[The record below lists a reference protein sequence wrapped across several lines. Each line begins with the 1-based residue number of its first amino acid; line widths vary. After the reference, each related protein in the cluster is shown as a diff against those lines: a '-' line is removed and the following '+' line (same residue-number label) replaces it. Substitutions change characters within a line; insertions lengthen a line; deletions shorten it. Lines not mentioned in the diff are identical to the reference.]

1 MFKKG
6 EEVKIK
12 VEGMSCSHCVDKVTM
27 ALKGIDG
34 VKKVSVNLAKKQV
47 TIISNKKIEEKIIKE
62 MIEDLDYIYLGIVK
76 E

>member
-1 MFKKG
+1 MFSKK
-6 EEVKIK
+6 EEIKIK
-12 VEGMSCSHCVDKVTM
+12 VDGMSCSHCANKVTS
-27 ALKGIDG
+27 ALKSIDG

-62 MIEDLDYIYLGIVK
+62 MIEDLDYIYLGIVN

>member
-1 MFKKG
+1 MFSKK
-6 EEVKIK
+6 EEMKIK
-12 VEGMSCSHCVDKVTM
+12 VDGMSCSHCAGKVTS
-27 ALKGIDG
+27 ALESIDG

-47 TIISNKKIEEKIIKE
+47 TIISNQKIEEKIIKE